1 MNLIID
7 IGNTQVKAA
16 VFESNRVLEHC
27 AFDEDSFLKNI
38 ESILRKYQIEA
49 CILSSVKEMSE
60 DYGKVLQEIPYY
72 LELKAITDVP
82 FTNLYDTPNT
92 LGLDRIA
99 LVAAASVEYPSKNVL
114 VIDAGTCI
122 TFDFI
127 NSNNEYLGGAI
138 SPGIGI
144 RYKSLNYYTSKLP
157 ELEKID
163 AYELVGKSTSSSIH
177 SGVINGVVNEIN
189 GVISQY
195 EEKFHDLTIVLTGG
209 DTNFLSK
216 QLKNSIFANQNFLLY
231 GLNKILTFNNQE

>member
-16 VFESNRVLEHC
+16 VFESNNILEQD
-27 AFDEDSFLKNI
+27 AFDENVFLEKIENI
-38 ESILRKYQIEA
+38 LKKHRIER
-49 CILSSVKEMSE
+49 CILSSVKEMNQ
-60 DYGKVLQEIPYY
+60 DYIENLRRIPFF
-72 LELKAITDVP
+72 LELKATTKVP
-82 FTNLYDTPNT
+82 FENLYGTPNT

-99 LVAAASVEYPSKNVL
+99 LVAAASSKYPLKNVL

-127 NSNNEYLGGAI
+127 NKSNQYLGGGI

-144 RYKSLNYYTSKLP
+144 RYKSLNHYTSKLP
-157 ELEKID
+157 ELEKTDDYQLI
-163 AYELVGKSTSSSIH
+163 GKSTSLSIH
-177 SGVINGVVNEIN
+177 SGIINGVLNEIN

-195 EEKFHDLTIVLTGG
+195 EGKFHDLTVVLTGG

-231 GLNKILTFNNQE
+231 GLNQILTFNNQE

>member
-16 VFESNRVLEHC
+16 VFESNRVLEHSV
-27 AFDEDSFLKNI
+27 FEEKTFLKNI
-38 ESILRKYQIEA
+38 QILLNKHQIKN
-49 CILSSVKEMSE
+49 CILSTVKEMNVNFT
-60 DYGKVLQEIPYY
+60 KVLQKIPFY
-72 LELKAITDVP
+72 LELNSNTKVP
-82 FTNLYDTPNT
+82 FTNLYGTPNT

-99 LVAAASVEYPSKNVL
+99 LMAAATSEYPSKNVL

-127 NSNNEYLGGAI
+127 NSKNEYLGGAI

-144 RYKSLNYYTSKLP
+144 RYKSLNHYTSKLP
-157 ELEKID
+157 ELDKTDI
-163 AYELVGKSTSSSIH
+163 YELIGKSTFLSIH
-177 SGVINGVVNEIN
+177 SGVINGVINEIN

-195 EEKFHDLTIVLTGG
+195 NEKFDDLTVVLTGG
-209 DTNFLSK
+209 DTKFLFK

-231 GLNKILTFNNQE
+231 GLNQILTFNNQE